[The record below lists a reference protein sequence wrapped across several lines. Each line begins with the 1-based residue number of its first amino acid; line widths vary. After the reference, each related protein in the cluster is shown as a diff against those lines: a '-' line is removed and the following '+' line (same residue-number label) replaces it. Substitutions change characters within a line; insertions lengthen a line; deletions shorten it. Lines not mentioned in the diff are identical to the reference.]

1 MPSDIFGQRKVQP
14 IGCKKTQP
22 PDKGGLCLFQPVI
35 VALFVGTPKM
45 PSESV
50 FAFIRKLKGCDF
62 GNEEEI

>member
-1 MPSDIFGQRKVQP
+1 MPSDIFGQRKVHP

-22 PDKGGLCLFQPVI
+22 PDKGGL